1 MASFLSKIAGIFSEG
16 GSRGA
21 AKVSGDPIEYRGFYI
36 LPTPVK
42 DGGQWRIAGQIT
54 STDTND
60 ERIHHFIRSDLL
72 GSVED
77 ATTLTIR
84 KGQLIID
91 QMGAR
96 VLDDPGVKASG

>member
-1 MASFLSKIAGIFSEG
+1 MASFLSKISSMFS
-16 GSRGA
+16 GSGA
-21 AKVSGDPIEYRGFYI
+21 ASTASVSGDPIEYRGFYI
-36 LPTPVK
+36 LPTPIK

-54 STDTND
+54 SADQTD
-60 ERIHHFIRSDLL
+60 ERVHHFIRSDLL
-72 GSVED
+72 GSVDD

-96 VLDDPGVKASG
+96 ILDDPGVKPSA